1 MMNSGK
7 SLGSTAGIVY
17 GLYYSMKHRKNFTET
32 ALFVVG
38 FGFIGLMVGRAIEK
52 FKE

>member
-1 MMNSGK
+1 MNSGK

>member
-1 MMNSGK
+1 MNSGK
-7 SLGSTAGIVY
+7 SLGSTMGIVY

-38 FGFIGLMVGRAIEK
+38 FGFIGLMIGRAIEK

>member
-38 FGFIGLMVGRAIEK
+38 FGFIGLIVGRAIEK